1 MPIFLPFVA
10 AATLAVVAP
19 PTSSVAPIVAPYSI
33 AASGQPT
40 WRTIHADTVG
50 DLLLTTETLN
60 GRVRFS
66 ARGMKGSVP
75 VVTSDFT
82 PDSVRAWVGSATELV
97 SSAAPKQGEMSGLGQ
112 ALTINVT
119 TATTGET
126 VFGFYVGD
134 ATSDQQLALALKK
147 PDALKLTAGV
157 NSALDAVGH

>member
-1 MPIFLPFVA
+1 MPISLAFIA
-10 AATLAVVAP
+10 AATLAVATPLAPHLVARNAG
-19 PTSSVAPIVAPYSI
+19 VAAV
-33 AASGQPT
+33 QPS
-40 WRTIHADTVG
+40 WRAVHADTVG

-66 ARGMKGSVP
+66 ARGMKSTVP
-75 VVTSDFT
+75 VVTSDFP
-82 PDSVRAWVGSATELV
+82 PDSVRAWVGSATQLV
-97 SSAAPKQGEMSGLGQ
+97 SGTSPKQGEMSGLGQ

-157 NSALDAVGH
+157 NSALDAIGH